1 VVYCG
6 THRGAPPGGCTV
18 SAGPKVLY
26 EFGPFRVDP
35 DTQVL
40 LRDGK
45 PVPVTPKAFDT
56 LLILIRNSRE
66 IVSKDELMK
75 AVWPD
80 AFVEESNLAQ
90 NVFVLRKA
98 LGDTPDDR
106 RYIVTL
112 PGRGYRFAMEVRTV
126 LQDADDVVITSHSR
140 SQVLVQQTEGPAHEV
155 ARPAVPG
162 KRRRLRWIYLSG
174 GLAAVILVV
183 IATTVLRRT
192 HSLPA
197 GEIPSVLIGDFTN
210 QTGDPVF
217 DGTLRTALRLKLTES
232 PYLNV
237 VPEAGF
243 QRAIKE
249 LRPVSGT
256 PVGPTAAERVCGTL
270 GATVVVRGEVLPG
283 DQARYR
289 IRLSTADCKNGR
301 FLARQNAQASSRQDV
316 LVALGHLVDDLRR
329 KLGEPAASL
338 EQFHTPIAEAST
350 GSLAALKLFSTGEQR
365 RAEGQDYET
374 VSLYRMATD
383 LDPGFALA
391 YARLGT
397 IYSNAL
403 EAEPSRQFFAKAF
416 AMRDHT
422 SERER
427 LYITAHYYAATGEL
441 EKLREVYELWRQLY
455 PRDLVPPN
463 NLVDLYFSF
472 GDLDKAVD
480 AARDAV
486 RLGPDHAF
494 PYANL
499 MEAYRRTGQFQDAK
513 VYNEVMARKL
523 DGVVVHVQRYI
534 LAFAENDTPEMQ
546 HQLDWAKGNPQEG
559 ELLNAAGVAAMG
571 RGQMRLAKTLF
582 ANAGQVALKNGL
594 PQFAANCDQEYA
606 EFAADVGL
614 SAEAQASINRVLRS
628 QPNSREFLAS
638 AALVFANSGDLVRAG
653 EYARRA
659 EQQSGSDFGMKRI
672 LLPTARAAAALQ
684 RSDPAAAVREL
695 KDVEPYDLS
704 WMTELAPAYYRG
716 IAYLQLKRPADAQ
729 KQFQKVLDHWAARPE
744 AAYIPLSHLAL
755 ARSDMLLDD
764 RVAARMEY
772 EKFFALW
779 KDADPDIPVLRRAR
793 AEHARVR

>member
-1 VVYCG
+1 M
-6 THRGAPPGGCTV
+6 

-35 DTQVL
+35 DKQVL

-66 IVSKDELMK
+66 VVSKDELMK

-112 PGRGYRFAMEVRTV
+112 PGRGYRFATEVRTV
-126 LQDADDVVITSHSR
+126 QQDADDVVITSHSR
-140 SQVLVQQTEGPAHEV
+140 SQVLVQQTEGPADE
-155 ARPAVPG
+155 APRLAEKRGRP
-162 KRRRLRWIYLSG
+162 RWIYLSS
-174 GLAAVILVV
+174 GLAAVILLV
-183 IATTVLRRT
+183 IVTTLLSRT
-192 HSLPA
+192 RPLPA
-197 GEIPSVLIGDFTN
+197 GEIPSVLIGDFAN

-237 VPEAGF
+237 VPEAEF

-249 LRPVSGT
+249 FRPASGT
-256 PVGPTAAERVCGTL
+256 PAGPTAAERVCGTL
-270 GATVVVRGEVLPG
+270 GATVVVRGEVLPA

-289 IRLSTADCKNGR
+289 IRLSTADCKNDR
-301 FLARQNAQASSRQDV
+301 SFARQNAQASSREDV
-316 LVALGHLVDDLRR
+316 LVALGRLVDELRR

-350 GSLAALKLFSTGEQR
+350 GSLAALKLFATGEQR

-397 IYSNAL
+397 IYGNAQ
-403 EAEPSRQFFAKAF
+403 EVEPSRQFFAKAF

-463 NLVDLYFSF
+463 NLVALYFSF
-472 GDLDKAVD
+472 GDLDKAVN

-513 VYNEVMARKL
+513 AVYNEVMARKL
-523 DGVVVHVQRYI
+523 DGVVVHIQRYI
-534 LAFAENDTPEMQ
+534 VAFAENDALEMQ

-594 PQFAANCDQEYA
+594 PRFAANCDQEYA

-614 SAEAQASINRVLRS
+614 SAEAQASINRALRA
-628 QPNSREFLAS
+628 QPKSREFQAS
-638 AALVFANSGDLVRAG
+638 AALVFANSGDLRRAD
-653 EYARRA
+653 EYARQA
-659 EQQSGSDFGMKRI
+659 AQQSESDFGMTRI
-672 LLPTARAAAALQ
+672 TLPTARAAAALQ
-684 RSDPAAAVREL
+684 RHDPAATLREL
-695 KDVEPYDLS
+695 HDVEPYDLS
-704 WMTELAPAYYRG
+704 WITELAPAYYRG
-716 IAYLQLKRPADAQ
+716 IAYLQLKRPAEAQ
-729 KQFQKVLDHWAARPE
+729 KQFQKVLDHWATRPE

-755 ARSDMLLDD
+755 ARSDLLLDD
-764 RVAARMEY
+764 RVAARVEY

-793 AEHARVR
+793 AEYARVQ